1 MNARQ
6 NTNKLI
12 ELAEEGAI
20 SWESIA
26 RECLAYM
33 SESDVSDMTM
43 FADIFEE
50 GGDDDND

>member
-1 MNARQ
+1 MNTRQ

-12 ELAEEGAI
+12 EMAEEGTI
-20 SWESIA
+20 SWEAIA
-26 RECLAYM
+26 REALSYM

-50 GGDDDND
+50 GEEVE